1 MARARRRASGG
12 AAAKVGAAAVALALA
27 AGGAAGF
34 SFPVEPGVE
43 ECVYEELGRDHLLSG
58 ENAETMRTEVH
69 LAFVVNKFSMTGDI
83 MGGNWRLK
91 PNVTARVTEPDGK
104 VLWEKTDCSDEKADF
119 AAHGVGLYS
128 ICFYNN
134 GPSGEFADVVPFSK
148 KVANIDIDIFMP
160 VHLID
165 DPEDIRQP
173 HGHEEHRNTKLA
185 SQQHVYDALTLI
197 VNMEDDV
204 KLIKRE
210 QKHMERRQMRHKQTV
225 DSNAFRNTTFAFLEM
240 LLFVGLAV
248 LQIVLMRYMFAQ
260 SAK

>member
-1 MARARRRASGG
+1 MRRAAGARPLAPSLPAPGGATERLTRRRA
-12 AAAKVGAAAVALALA
+12 A
-27 AGGAAGF
+27 
-34 SFPVEPGVE
+34 
-43 ECVYEELGRDHLLSG
+43 
-58 ENAETMRTEVH
+58 
-69 LAFVVNKFSMTGDI
+69 
-83 MGGNWRLK
+83 
-91 PNVTARVTEPDGK
+91 
-104 VLWEKTDCSDEKADF
+104 
-119 AAHGVGLYS
+119 
-128 ICFYNN
+128 
-134 GPSGEFADVVPFSK
+134 GEFADVVPFSK

-185 SQQHVYDALTLI
+185 SHQHVYDALTLI

-204 KLIKRE
+204 KLIKHE
-210 QKHMERRQMRHKQTV
+210 QKRMERRQMRHKRTV